1 MLHFLN
7 ICYIHFLV
15 LLDRDQKS
23 VLLPELPLLI
33 SGCYLSV
40 PGALFGL
47 FRHAFLH
54 EFAEHKILR
63 N

>member
-1 MLHFLN
+1 MPHFLN
-7 ICYIHFLV
+7 VCHIHFLV
-15 LLDRDQKS
+15 LLDGDPKS
-23 VLLPELPLLI
+23 VLRPELPLLI

-40 PGALFGL
+40 PSALFGF

-54 EFAEHKILR
+54 KFAEHKILR